1 MTLGATVTDDASE
14 ETINIPWTSEKSDR
28 LDTPTLP
35 PDREPDQK
43 LLQAFG
49 RAQVWLSDLAN
60 NRSSSI
66 EELASKA
73 TIHPKVMREAL
84 KLAFLAPD
92 IVTSIFAG
100 EAKFDWPTCVMFPP

>member
-1 MTLGATVTDDASE
+1 VTLGATVTDDASE

-49 RAQVWLSDLAN
+49 RAQVWLS
-60 NRSSSI
+60 
-66 EELASKA
+66 
-73 TIHPKVMREAL
+73 
-84 KLAFLAPD
+84 
-92 IVTSIFAG
+92 
-100 EAKFDWPTCVMFPP
+100 